1 MKTLKE
7 LINKEEPAWV
17 LILDWLKNAKN
28 EYEILERNKEFSEK
42 ELIKAQ
48 VTTRSTL
55 GAVIYETGGILID
68 KAWIR
73 ILGSG
78 HSKLNRKLMDWNKH
92 KTYNNEGETPNHFL
106 IADDVVGGYFAIN
119 SGGIGDEIGN
129 IYYLAPDTLEWE
141 SLECGY
147 TDFLYW
153 CLNGNL
159 SLFYENVRWKNWEN
173 DMIKINGNQTYSFFP
188 FFWTKEGKNI
198 EKVEKK
204 IIPVEENYNLTIE
217 FKNKI
222 GKE

>member
-1 MKTLKE
+1 MKTLEE
-7 LINKEEPAWV
+7 LINKEEPAWD
-17 LILDWLKNAKN
+17 LILDWVKNAEN
-28 EYEILERNKEFSEK
+28 EYEILEKNKAFSEK

-55 GAVIYETGGILID
+55 GAIIYETGGILID
-68 KAWIR
+68 KGWIR

-78 HSKLNRKLMDWNKH
+78 HSKLNRRLMDWNKN
-92 KTYNNEGETPNHFL
+92 KTYNNLGETSNYLL

-129 IYYLAPDTLEWE
+129 IYYLAPDTLDWE
-141 SLECGY
+141 NLECGY

-159 SLFYENVRWKNWEN
+159 SLFYENVRWKSWED
-173 DMIKINGNQTYSFFP
+173 DMKKINGNQTYSFYP
-188 FFWTKEGKNI
+188 FLWTKEGKNI

-204 IIPVEENYNLTIE
+204 IIPIEENYNLIME

-222 GKE
+222 GK